1 MILLNPALTAIY
13 MYIFFVYILYIYN
26 LGLVELR
33 CKKMTIEQKCEK
45 VTLKQKCRKTCYIT
59 LWRVTSII
67 KRPKKGL
74 GRHVFLIE
82 AKTTYY
88 KRR

>member
-1 MILLNPALTAIY
+1 
-13 MYIFFVYILYIYN
+13 
-26 LGLVELR
+26 
-33 CKKMTIEQKCEK
+33 MTIEQKCEK